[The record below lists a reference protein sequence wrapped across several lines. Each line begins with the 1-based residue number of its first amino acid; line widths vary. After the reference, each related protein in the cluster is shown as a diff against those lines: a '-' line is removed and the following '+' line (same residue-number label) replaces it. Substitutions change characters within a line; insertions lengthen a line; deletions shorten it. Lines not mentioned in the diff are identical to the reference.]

1 MTLSLSPVLS
11 EIFRARQ
18 GRPQMGYAHTCGIS
32 SSKLHGYG
40 YSIVPDTGIGI
51 LYIIFLK
58 TYVKHNGYW
67 ISGMI
72 RVQVSGTIRVR
83 VHGLKWST
91 RAT

>member
-51 LYIIFLK
+51 LYIIF
-58 TYVKHNGYW
+58 
-67 ISGMI
+67 
-72 RVQVSGTIRVR
+72 
-83 VHGLKWST
+83 
-91 RAT
+91 